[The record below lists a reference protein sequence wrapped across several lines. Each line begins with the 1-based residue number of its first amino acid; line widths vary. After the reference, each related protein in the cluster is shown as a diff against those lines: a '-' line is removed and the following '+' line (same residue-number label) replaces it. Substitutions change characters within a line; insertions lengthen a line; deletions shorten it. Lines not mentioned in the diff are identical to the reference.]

1 MLCPHCSQSLKYR
14 ERSGN
19 TCSSC
24 HKYFAFEPKTHPLQL
39 SDTYFSKIV
48 NKLSNRDKLF
58 YTSQQL
64 QFAVSRKKIKS
75 KSSIVTLVFVA
86 VITTIF
92 AIFIFPLAA
101 IVVVLFWLVLI
112 IGKIIY
118 SKKYVS
124 LPQTP
129 QEFEGEV
136 INYWK
141 SAYKT
146 CPSKLITKYKL
157 HEDFNHN
164 LNSILICEDYE
175 TAMCL
180 SANEIDK
187 KLHSAIVSNPNK
199 ITELLRKRRDLTVY
213 VLHGASINGC
223 EFFEKVKQ
231 QIGNQTRIIDIG
243 LRPQAVM
250 KSKLT
255 HLREKSG
262 MTANFNNLTSEENAW
277 LNKGYYTPLFVLK
290 PENLIKY
297 VINQIARKSKTV
309 ITSNAEKTAK
319 NIGFM
324 TWVSE

>member
-1 MLCPHCSQSLKYR
+1 MLCPHCSQSLKYK

-19 TCSSC
+19 TCSGC
-24 HKYFAFEPKTHPLQL
+24 YKYFAFEPKTHPLQL
-39 SDTYFSKIV
+39 SDTYFSKII
-48 NKLSNRDKLF
+48 NKHSNRDKLF

-64 QFAVSRKKIKS
+64 QFAVSRKKVKS
-75 KSSIVTLVFVA
+75 KSSIVALIIVA

-92 AIFIFPLAA
+92 ALFISPPAA
-101 IVVVLFWLVLI
+101 IAVILFWIVLI
-112 IGKIIY
+112 ITKIIY

-124 LPQTP
+124 LPQMP
-129 QEFEGEV
+129 QEFESEV
-136 INYWK
+136 INCWK

-146 CPSKLITKYKL
+146 YPSKLITKHKL

-164 LNSILICEDYE
+164 LNGILICEDYE

-187 KLHSAIVSNPNK
+187 KLHSAIVADPNK
-199 ITELLRKRRDLTVY
+199 ITELLQKRANLTVY
-213 VLHGASINGC
+213 VLHGASIDGY
-223 EFFEKVKQ
+223 EFFEKVKRR
-231 QIGNQTRIIDIG
+231 IGRQARVINIG

-250 KSKLT
+250 KSQLMKF
-255 HLREKSG
+255 REKSG
-262 MTANFNNLTSEENAW
+262 TTANFNNLTSEENAW

-297 VINQIARKSKTV
+297 VTNQITRKSKIV
-309 ITSNAEKTAK
+309 SVNDAEKTAK

-324 TWVSE
+324 TWVNE